1 MSELCIC
8 WKKEGAVEAIHC
20 PKCDGIPPSLLALPK
35 TPMVAEEVV
44 GHESIAAP
52 LTVEAMGEAIM
63 GNSLNHG
70 ESIWWTIDLDAHEPE
85 IQWKDGHRISITF
98 TSK

>member
-35 TPMVAEEVV
+35 TPMVAEEV
-44 GHESIAAP
+44 
-52 LTVEAMGEAIM
+52 VEAMGEAIM